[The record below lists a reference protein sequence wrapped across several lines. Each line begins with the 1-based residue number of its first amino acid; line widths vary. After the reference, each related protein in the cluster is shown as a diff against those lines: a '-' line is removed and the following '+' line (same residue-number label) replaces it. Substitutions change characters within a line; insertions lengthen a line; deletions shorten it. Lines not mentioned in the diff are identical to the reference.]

1 MHDDLGDAISEGR
14 VDVLGL
20 FYEDPTERY
29 DYISPEEWEE
39 IREWERE
46 PYDPN
51 AEVLDYIPW

>member
-20 FYEDPTERY
+20 SYQDPTECY
-29 DYISPEEWEE
+29 GYISPEELEE
-39 IREWERE
+39 IKERE
-46 PYDPN
+46 RGPYDPN